1 MASTRNKNT
10 PGNYCLEMKQYD
22 NNEQRN
28 LYKYGAYGYA
38 YDTKLPGL
46 GFGPVNLPYD
56 CLSHN
61 AIDTE
66 SFLYGINSTN
76 LVNPV
81 REFTP
86 EFKHVPVL
94 NLVKKRDIIMPIP
107 LAVSK
112 NNRPFH

>member
-10 PGNYCLEMKQYD
+10 PQNYRMEMKQFE
-22 NNEQRN
+22 NAKEWN
-28 LYKYGAYGYA
+28 LYEHSSHGTAYK
-38 YDTKLPGL
+38 TNLPGL
-46 GFGPVNLPYD
+46 GFGLVQFPQTAMSY
-56 CLSHN
+56 N

-81 REFTP
+81 LEFTP
-86 EFKHVPVL
+86 ETKTLETL
-94 NLVKKRDIIMPIP
+94 NLVKKRDVIMPIP

-112 NNRPFH
+112 KERPFL